1 MSTRL
6 PFQTAALFTLAL
18 LASAPALRAQEAN
31 LIVNPGFER
40 SIRSFSPWGGVS
52 SSGLLE
58 SPTNEAD
65 ILAQAG
71 GVVASRMPVSISA
84 GDLNG
89 DGLPDIAAMDG
100 LGYLK
105 IYFNTGTKTEPKF
118 STPEYTSLFLNPL
131 PLMQPVNRQV
141 VNVHGA
147 QGTQRIHL
155 ADIMKTGKLDL
166 LIGTYGGTLHF
177 IPNTGGPARPDFRN
191 PARPEQA
198 LVKTGSRIW
207 ANILAP
213 HAVDWNKDGRPDI
226 LVGEGSYSAN
236 SIHIL
241 LGKKMGQPAFED
253 ADRHV
258 LAWGMGLEQL
268 SPCVVDWNNDGHP
281 DLLVTERGG
290 RVALYLNSGEPWKPG
305 DTLPFHSLLTVDGA
319 PPAGL
324 PPGTDPAKPDPMDFL
339 KATNLVSTGGIS
351 TISTADFNGD
361 GLFDLVFGKRSGR
374 IAIALNKGQPGQP
387 KFGQPEDI
395 KSTAQPETI
404 FNPSSWTVTTGE
416 QRGNFFA
423 YASAAKADANPA
435 IPPAEGTASLV
446 IGYAP
451 PKYAVLPLPAY
462 PRPAARDTE
471 TVIYSPNYFEVSQTL
486 GNPLQVGKTYIL
498 TFKARGSQVSAAKAT
513 LQFSGLKQ
521 LAEATVVRGDR
532 GAVKKQLNEVKET
545 KKLPETFSPGA
556 NWSEVRKEFAV
567 KFDNKDLNTLEKTTG
582 AELRLSFLLTPG
594 TGQIA
599 LDDFKLIEKK

>member
-1 MSTRL
+1 MATSFL
-6 PFQTAALFTLAL
+6 SKTAALLSLAL
-18 LASAPALRAQEAN
+18 LASVPALRAQQTN
-31 LIVNPGFER
+31 LIGNPGFER

-65 ILAQAG
+65 ILAQVG
-71 GVVASRMPVSISA
+71 GVAPSKMPVSISA

-105 IYFNTGTKTEPKF
+105 IYFNSGTKTEPKF

-131 PLMQPVNRQV
+131 PLMRPVNRQV
-141 VNVHGA
+141 VNVHGS

-155 ADIMKTGKLDL
+155 ADVTKTGKLDL

-177 IPNTGGPARPDFRN
+177 IPNSGGPARPDFRN

-290 RVALYLNSGEPWKPG
+290 RVALYLNSGAPWKPG

-324 PPGTDPAKPDPMDFL
+324 PPGTDTAKPDPLDFL

-351 TISTADFNGD
+351 TISSADFNGD

-374 IAIALNKGQPGQP
+374 IAIALNKGQSGQP

-395 KSTAQPETI
+395 KSTVQAEMI
-404 FNPSSWTVTTGE
+404 FAPSSWTISTGE
-416 QRGNFFA
+416 QRGNFLA
-423 YASAAKADANPA
+423 YASAIKADANPA
-435 IPPAEGTASLV
+435 IAPAEGTSSLV
-446 IGYAP
+446 VGYAP
-451 PKYAVLPLPAY
+451 AKYTILPLPAY

-471 TVIYSPNYFEVSQTL
+471 TVIYSPNYFEVTQTL
-486 GNPLQVGKTYIL
+486 GTPLQVGKTYTL
-498 TFKARGSQVSAAKAT
+498 TFKARGAQVSAATAT
-513 LQFSGLKQ
+513 LQFRGLKQ
-521 LAEATVVRGDR
+521 LGEDRIVRGDR
-532 GAVKKQLNEVKET
+532 GAVKKELNKAEET
-545 KKLPETFSPGA
+545 QKLPETFSPGS
-556 NWSEVRKEFAV
+556 NWSEVRKDFAI
-567 KFDNKDLNTLEKTTG
+567 KFENKDLNTLEKTTG
-582 AELRLSFLLTPG
+582 AELRISFLLVPG

-599 LDDFKLIEKK
+599 LDDFKLVEKQ